1 MMINSIIH
9 SRKKFLHHI
18 LYSHRKL
25 LYAQL
30 NNHFEFKIQCC
41 KWLVPTISQYSP
53 YQNVSSDDA
62 RLRMVAHM
70 ILLFTANKIQA
81 YVFPDL
87 WLYIA
92 KLHLYSAGHF
102 WQIWWAVLNVLN
114 VYNIDLVC
122 QVIRNFL
129 YHLSI

>member
-1 MMINSIIH
+1 MINSIIH

-25 LYAQL
+25 LYAQQ

-41 KWLVPTISQYSP
+41 PWLVPTISQYLP
-53 YQNVSSDDA
+53 YQYVSSNDA
-62 RLRMVAHM
+62 RLPMVAHM

-81 YVFPDL
+81 NVFSNL

-92 KLHLYSAGHF
+92 KLHLYSTGNF

-114 VYNIDLVC
+114 VYNIDLVR
-122 QVIRNFL
+122 QVIHNFL

>member
-1 MMINSIIH
+1 MINSFFH
-9 SRKKFLHHI
+9 SRKKFLQHI
-18 LYSHRKL
+18 LYSLRKL
-25 LYAQL
+25 LYAQQ

-41 KWLVPTISQYSP
+41 PWLVPTISQYFP
-53 YQNVSSDDA
+53 YQYVSSNDA
-62 RLRMVAHM
+62 RLPMVAHM

-81 YVFPDL
+81 NVFSNL

-92 KLHLYSAGHF
+92 KLHLYSTGNF

-114 VYNIDLVC
+114 VYNIDLVR
-122 QVIRNFL
+122 QVIHNFL